1 MTRKQISDWI
11 IRSFDPIA
19 LATPGDTLSQIVDEV
34 IDYWNTHSAY
44 KISAFLPTS
53 NNVITLPLEFKVVES
68 IHPNV
73 QQVQMLQDFPN
84 TLLLGMTV
92 LDNLTTD
99 TILLSEGYKNYRTY
113 MGGQLA
119 FQEIRSEDPTVANR
133 IVVNNLNR
141 ACTDVFVVG
150 AKRILPG
157 EDIKQLCIYEWVRRY
172 ARAKV
177 KQREGEVLRKAKTIG
192 VDNDGDSMVTE
203 GLAEQE
209 KLAVELGEQGRWLL
223 LGSRF

>member
-1 MTRKQISDWI
+1 MTRNQIYDWLV
-11 IRSFDPIA
+11 RSFDPIT
-19 LATPGDTLSQIVDEV
+19 LATPQDTVLQIIDEV
-34 IDYWNTHSAY
+34 VDYWNMHSAY
-44 KISAFLPTS
+44 KISTFIPVS
-53 NNVITLPLEFKVVES
+53 QNVLTLPLEFKMVDS

-73 QQVQMLQDFPN
+73 QQVQLLQDFPN

-99 TILLSEGYKNYRTY
+99 TIMLSEGYKNYRTY

-119 FQEIRSEDPTVANR
+119 WQELRSEDPTVANR
-133 IVVNNLNR
+133 IVINNLNR

-150 AKRILPG
+150 AKRILPN
-157 EDIKQLCIYEWVRRY
+157 EDIKQLVIYEWVRRY
-172 ARAKV
+172 ARAKL
-177 KQREGEVLRKAKTIG
+177 KQREGEVLRKAKSIG
-192 VDNDGDSMVTE
+192 IDNDGDSMVTE

-209 KLAVELGEQGRWLL
+209 KLAVELAEQGRWLL